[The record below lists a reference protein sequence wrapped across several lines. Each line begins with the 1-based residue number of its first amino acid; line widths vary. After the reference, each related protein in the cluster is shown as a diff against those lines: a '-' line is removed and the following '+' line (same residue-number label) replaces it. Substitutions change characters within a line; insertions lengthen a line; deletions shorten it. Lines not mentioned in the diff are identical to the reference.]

1 MRIWRFYSKP
11 CQLKE
16 KQVYQLQLAINKHL
30 ATSDFEY
37 YEYDL
42 VRPVMAE
49 DATASSATAIDQCK
63 RGLISR
69 VEPTVK
75 RFDAK
80 LRVTNERQSEL
91 AERIEAENEKF
102 SKSEEQFPMDE
113 MIAKT
118 KRYHDKFAAL
128 RKEMTALAERSD
140 SMR

>member
-16 KQVYQLQLAINKHL
+16 KQVYQLQLAINKHR
-30 ATSDFEY
+30 TITD

-42 VRPVMAE
+42 VCPVMAE

>member
-1 MRIWRFYSKP
+1 
-11 CQLKE
+11 
-16 KQVYQLQLAINKHL
+16 
-30 ATSDFEY
+30 
-37 YEYDL
+37 
-42 VRPVMAE
+42 MAE
-49 DATASSATAIDQCK
+49 DATASSATSVDQCA

-80 LRVTNERQSEL
+80 LKIANERQSEL

-102 SKSEEQFPMDE
+102 AKSEEQFPMDD

-118 KRYHDKFAAL
+118 KRYHDKLAAL
-128 RKEMTALAERSD
+128 RKEMSALAERSD